1 MGDSCPSLCGA
12 GGPAPIRSRK
22 ERPLKHS
29 LHHAV
34 THAILVSGVTAWLL
48 AGEASAQETVI
59 IGGPPAGP
67 SVEVDLSQITGRGVT
82 SPRPDSRAPRGI
94 LPPGREGVLKLR
106 PPGAR
111 PNGPEPAMTPRPAP
125 EIAAR
130 PPSATPQ
137 PAAAAPPRMP
147 AAPSKSSVSAPVKPQ
162 TAPVAALKPADK
174 PAPVAPAVATP
185 QNPIQPVPSRAASAG
200 NSMMLFAPGAVDLS
214 PEAAAQLDALAS
226 SLTGQ
231 TRLQLKAHA
240 SGADNDAETRRTAL
254 KRALAARTHLL
265 AKGVDSTRI
274 DVRALGPVTDGGPP
288 DRVDLIVL
296 TQ

>member
-1 MGDSCPSLCGA
+1 
-12 GGPAPIRSRK
+12 
-22 ERPLKHS
+22 
-29 LHHAV
+29 
-34 THAILVSGVTAWLL
+34 
-48 AGEASAQETVI
+48 
-59 IGGPPAGP
+59 
-67 SVEVDLSQITGRGVT
+67 
-82 SPRPDSRAPRGI
+82 
-94 LPPGREGVLKLR
+94 
-106 PPGAR
+106 
-111 PNGPEPAMTPRPAP
+111 
-125 EIAAR
+125 
-130 PPSATPQ
+130 
-137 PAAAAPPRMP
+137 
-147 AAPSKSSVSAPVKPQ
+147 
-162 TAPVAALKPADK
+162 
-174 PAPVAPAVATP
+174 
-185 QNPIQPVPSRAASAG
+185 
-200 NSMMLFAPGAVDLS
+200 MMLFAPGAVDLS